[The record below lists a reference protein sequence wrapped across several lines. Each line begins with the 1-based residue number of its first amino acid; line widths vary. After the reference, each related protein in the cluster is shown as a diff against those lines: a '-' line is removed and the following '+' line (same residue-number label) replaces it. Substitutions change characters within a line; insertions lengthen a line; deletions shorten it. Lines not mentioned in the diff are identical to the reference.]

1 MTPNREITK
10 AARASL
16 AGQWGRAALG
26 SAIYFVVGGG
36 ISFVPLASWVSGL
49 LGVVV
54 TGPMLL
60 GFYAFVLAMQ
70 SPGKASLGRLFDG
83 FDGFRRFGTAVA
95 GYFLVTLFTLLWMLL
110 LVVPGVIA
118 IYSYALTFW
127 ILAEEPEAGP
137 LEAISRS
144 KALMRGHRWQLFR
157 LHWRFVGWF
166 LLALLTVGIGFFW
179 LFPYMMTSIGEFYR
193 QLKEENGAALTA

>member
-16 AGQWGRAALG
+16 AGQWGWAALG
-26 SAIYFVVGGG
+26 SFIYFGVTGGV
-36 ISFVPLASWVSGL
+36 SFVPLEPWVSGL

-54 TGPMLL
+54 TAPMVL
-60 GFYAFVLAMQ
+60 GFYAFVLALQ
-70 SPGKASLGRLFDG
+70 SPEKASLGRLFDG

-95 GYFLVTLFTLLWMLL
+95 GYFLMTLFILFWMLL
-110 LVVPGVIA
+110 LVVPGLIA
-118 IYSYALTFW
+118 MYSYALTFW

-144 KALMRGHRWQLFR
+144 NALMRGHRWQLFR
-157 LHWRFVGWF
+157 LYWHFAGWF
-166 LLALLTVGIGFFW
+166 LLSVLTLGIGFFW
-179 LFPYMMTSIGEFYR
+179 LFPYVMMSTAEFYR
-193 QLKEENGAALTA
+193 QLKEENGVALMA